1 VPAKV
6 PPGLLLAFA
15 IASEVVATVALRA
28 THGYSRP
35 LPLLIVILGYGAA
48 FFLLGLVLRSIP
60 VSVAYAVWSAVG
72 TAAIAVIGMAI
83 LGEPVTALK
92 VASLALIIAGVVG
105 LNLAGGVG

>member
-1 VPAKV
+1 MPAGV
-6 PPGLLLAFA
+6 LLALA
-15 IASEVVATVALRA
+15 IASEVVATVALRS
-28 THGYSRP
+28 THGHSRP
-35 LPLLIVILGYGAA
+35 LPLLVVILGYGAA

>member
-1 VPAKV
+1 M
-6 PPGLLLAFA
+6 PPGVLLALA
-15 IASEVVATVALRA
+15 IAAEVAATVALRS
-28 THGYSRP
+28 TYGYSRP
-35 LPLLIVILGYGAA
+35 LPLLIVVLGYGAA

-92 VASLALIIAGVVG
+92 VGSIALIIAGVVG
-105 LNLAGGVG
+105 LNLAGGV

>member
-1 VPAKV
+1 MPA
-6 PPGLLLAFA
+6 GLLLALA
-15 IASEVVATVALRA
+15 IASEVVATVALRS

-35 LPLLIVILGYGAA
+35 LPLLVVVLGYGAA

>member
-1 VPAKV
+1 MPAGV
-6 PPGLLLAFA
+6 LLALA
-15 IASEVVATVALRA
+15 ITSEVAATVALRS

-35 LPLLIVILGYGAA
+35 LPLLVVVLGYGAA

-83 LGEPVTALK
+83 LGEPVTVLK

-105 LNLAGGVG
+105 LNVAGGVG

>member
-1 VPAKV
+1 MPA
-6 PPGLLLAFA
+6 GLLLALA
-15 IASEVVATVALRA
+15 IACEVAATVALRS

-35 LPLLIVILGYGAA
+35 LPLLVVILGYGAA

>member
-1 VPAKV
+1 VPAGV
-6 PPGLLLAFA
+6 LLALA
-15 IASEVVATVALRA
+15 IASEVAATVALRA

-35 LPLLIVILGYGAA
+35 LPLLVVILGYGAA

>member
-1 VPAKV
+1 M
-6 PPGLLLAFA
+6 
-15 IASEVVATVALRA
+15 
-28 THGYSRP
+28 
-35 LPLLIVILGYGAA
+35 
-48 FFLLGLVLRSIP
+48 
-60 VSVAYAVWSAVG
+60 SVAYAVWSAVG

>member
-1 VPAKV
+1 MAA
-6 PPGLLLAFA
+6 GLLLALA
-15 IASEVVATVALRA
+15 IAAEVAATVALRS

-35 LPLLIVILGYGAA
+35 LPLLVVILGYGAA

-92 VASLALIIAGVVG
+92 VASIALIIAGVVG

>member
-1 VPAKV
+1 MPA
-6 PPGLLLAFA
+6 GLLLALA
-15 IASEVVATVALRA
+15 IASEVAATVALRS

-35 LPLLIVILGYGAA
+35 LPLLVVILGYGAA
-48 FFLLGLVLRSIP
+48 FFLLGLVLRTIP

-92 VASLALIIAGVVG
+92 VASLGLIIAGVVG

>member
-1 VPAKV
+1 MPA
-6 PPGLLLAFA
+6 GLLLALA
-15 IASEVVATVALRA
+15 IASEVVATVALRS

-35 LPLLIVILGYGAA
+35 LPLLVVILGYGAA

>member
-1 VPAKV
+1 MPA
-6 PPGLLLAFA
+6 GLLLALA
-15 IASEVVATVALRA
+15 IACEVAATVALRS

-35 LPLLIVILGYGAA
+35 LPLLVVILGYGAA

-105 LNLAGGVG
+105 LNLAGSVR

>member
-1 VPAKV
+1 MPAGV
-6 PPGLLLAFA
+6 LLALA
-15 IASEVVATVALRA
+15 IASEVAATVALRS

-35 LPLLIVILGYGAA
+35 LPLLVVILGYGAA

-105 LNLAGGVG
+105 LNVAGGVG